1 MTYEQYWHGEPN
13 LLGIYYKA
21 YMQKLHQ
28 EAHAY
33 GYYQFVAVST
43 ALSNAFREKGKKPIS
58 YLEKP
63 LITAESYNKKQIT
76 KENVN
81 QENRRGL
88 QYQNNWLNALSAN
101 K

>member
-13 LLGIYYKA
+13 LLGIYYKS

-28 EAHAY
+28 EAHIY

-43 ALSNAFREKGKKPIS
+43 ALSNAIREKGKKAIP
-58 YLEKP
+58 YMEKP
-63 LITAESYNKKQIT
+63 IEVFKERKTKAQVESD
-76 KENVN
+76 
-81 QENRRGL
+81 NRRAFKH
-88 QYQNNWLNALSAN
+88 QASWVNALSNN